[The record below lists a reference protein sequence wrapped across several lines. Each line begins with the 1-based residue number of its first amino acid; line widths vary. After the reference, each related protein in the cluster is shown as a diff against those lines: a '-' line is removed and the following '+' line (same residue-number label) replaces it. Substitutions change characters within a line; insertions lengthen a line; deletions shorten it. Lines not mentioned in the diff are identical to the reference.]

1 MKQEALFIGLM
12 VVSCALPA
20 AAQEHTLR
28 GSREKM
34 ERQHSAADSSGY
46 SFLQTASDVQEYAD
60 LGVLVPVEESDD
72 VLLKKVSFAVTRPE
86 VRMFVRRLGRQ
97 YHGACGQPMVVT
109 SLTRP
114 IDDQPDNAS
123 ELSVHPAG
131 MAVDIGRASKR
142 GCRRWL
148 ERKLLAL
155 QDEGVVEATKERH
168 PAHYHV
174 AVYPQKYM
182 ALLDAQGGPGDDAD
196 PATPASADAAAD
208 APAPRSLASADLQA
222 AERATGGSRR
232 RRGHHTLAA
241 VEVRKHAATYRVQ
254 RGDTLRRIAA
264 RHGVSV
270 AVLKRANGIRG
281 SRIAAGQVLRIPV
294 TG

>member
-1 MKQEALFIGLM
+1 M
-12 VVSCALPA
+12 VLTCALPA
-20 AAQEHTLR
+20 AGQEHTLR

-46 SFLQTASDVQEYAD
+46 ALLQTAADVQEYAD

-86 VRMFVRRLGRQ
+86 VRLFVRRLGRQ
-97 YHGACGQPMVVT
+97 YHGACGQPLVVT

-174 AVYPQKYM
+174 AVYPQKYL
-182 ALLDAQGGPGDDAD
+182 ALVDAQGDDGA
-196 PATPASADAAAD
+196 AVAAD
-208 APAPRSLASADLQA
+208 VAPAPPSAHRSARLASAGMA
-222 AERATGGSRR
+222 AR
-232 RRGHHTLAA
+232 HA
-241 VEVRKHAATYRVQ
+241 VYRVQ
-254 RGDTLRRIAA
+254 RGDTLDRIAE

-270 AVLKRANGIRG
+270 AVLKRANRLRS
-281 SRIAAGQVLRIPV
+281 SRILEGQLLHIPV
-294 TG
+294 VG